1 MEMQNPYRPDLLA
14 GKRAL
19 VTGASK
25 GIGRQCALS
34 LVACGAEVLALA
46 RGEAD
51 LRSLREEAGSRL
63 HPCPA
68 DANAADY
75 AQKIQSLGAFDIL
88 VNNLG
93 TNQPQPFAEVT
104 EEALQ
109 TMLHLNFIS
118 LFKTTQQ
125 LVRVMLENKIPGSIV
140 NISSQMGRVGA
151 PNRTVY
157 CATKHAVEGL
167 TKALAVELAP
177 QGIRVN
183 AVAPTFI
190 ETPMTAPMWK
200 DPEFR
205 QSVLQR
211 IPLGKIGRVNDV
223 AWAVAYLSSE
233 AAAMVTGASLSVD
246 GGWTAQ

>member
-1 MEMQNPYRPDLLA
+1 MEMQNPYRADLLA
-14 GKRAL
+14 VKHAL
-19 VTGASK
+19 VTGASR
-25 GIGRQCALS
+25 GIGRQCARS
-34 LVACGAEVLALA
+34 LAACGAEVVALA
-46 RGEAD
+46 RDEAD
-51 LRSLREEAGSRL
+51 LGTLREEAGSLL

-75 AQKIQSLGAFDIL
+75 VHTVQSLGVFDVL
-88 VNNLG
+88 VNSLG
-93 TNQPQPFAEVT
+93 TNQPQPFTEVT
-104 EEALQ
+104 DEALE
-109 TMLHLNFIS
+109 TMLHLNLVV

-125 LVRVMLENKIPGSIV
+125 VARAMLENKIPGSIINV
-140 NISSQMGRVGA
+140 SSQMGRIGA

-190 ETPMTAPMWK
+190 ETPMTAPMWA
-200 DPEFR
+200 DAAFR
-205 QSVLQR
+205 QSVLER
-211 IPLGKIGRVNDV
+211 IPLGKIGTVDDV
-223 AWAVAYLSSE
+223 AWAVVYLASE
-233 AAAMVTGASLSVD
+233 AAEMVTGASLSVD